1 MRIVSRLSK
10 AVGPVVLAAFFA
22 LSLGSS
28 QFASASE
35 PGAPAVSGWT
45 LVKFVQTQP
54 ACTGSGFQGAVHYQ
68 RLECGFGYA
77 AVSGTTLTG
86 ALKSI
91 VKVGFIDPAGN
102 TLATQTATARTT
114 AGSEGWQF
122 TIQPQRLPNPWPAG
136 PITIRVTEVD
146 RRRRRARC
154 RTRRATSARPGSS

>member
-1 MRIVSRLSK
+1 MRIVTRLSK

-54 ACTGSGFQGAVHYQ
+54 ACTGAGFQGAVHYQ

-86 ALKSI
+86 ALKSDRQ
-91 VKVGFIDPAGN
+91 GRLHRRRRQHA
-102 TLATQTATARTT
+102 ATQTATARTT

-122 TIQPQRLPNPWPAG
+122 TIQPQRLRIRG
-136 PITIRVTEVD
+136 PQARSRSASPRSTPTAS
-146 RRRRRARC
+146 ARC